1 MLKEDRMTI
10 TTATSRGFYLLTVL
24 LLFLTHVPLIA
35 LPGSDEVRASVIQ
48 LNEVFMETAEEVT
61 PTVVSIMSQRVNNSG
76 REISNVG
83 SGVIVS
89 TDGYILTNYHVIESA
104 DEINVKL
111 NDNRVY
117 KAEQVGADY
126 TTDLAVLK
134 LIELETSVHFP
145 VIRFGDSDKCRI
157 GEWVMA
163 VGNPMELGISVTAG
177 IISAKARRIDIL
189 SENPMNIEGQ
199 VDQSIESFIQTDAV
213 INPGNSGGAL
223 INLRGELIGINTAIA
238 SNTGAYQGYG
248 FAIPINLA
256 RRVMEDLIRLGRVVR
271 PVLGVVIQT
280 VTPITARALGLES
293 PQGVQIQDF
302 SPRDNSPAKSA
313 GLKKGDVI
321 VAIGEHPVTVSHE
334 LQEAIA
340 RMRPGEEVSLTI
352 VRDGSRIVRTVT
364 LGSKEILSSAS
375 DHNEQS
381 SVARSMNLGMELR
394 ELEQKDIVEL
404 GLKSREGVLVESVSD
419 GSPVVKAGIFPG
431 DVILEINHSPVKN
444 VSELTRELDSMP
456 VGAAALVMIV
466 RGGTTHFV
474 GLEIPE

>member
-1 MLKEDRMTI
+1 MARQAENLR
-10 TTATSRGFYLLTVL
+10 RYHFYTLLLTILVA
-24 LLFLTHVPLIA
+24 VPILA
-35 LPGSDEVRASVIQ
+35 SPLSEETRASVVQ
-48 LNEVFMETAEEVT
+48 LNEVFMETAEQAT
-61 PTVVSIMSQRVNNSG
+61 PTVVSIMSQRLNSSG

-89 TDGYILTNYHVIESA
+89 SDGYILTNYHVIESA
-104 DEINVKL
+104 DDISIKF

-117 KAEQVGADY
+117 QAEQVGADY

-134 LIELETSVHFP
+134 LVDLEPSVHLP
-145 VIRFGDSDKCRI
+145 VIKFGDSDKCRI

-199 VDQSIESFIQTDAV
+199 IDQSIESFIQTDAV

-223 INLRGELIGINTAIA
+223 INLNGELIGINTAIA

-280 VTPITARALGLES
+280 VTPITARALGLKS

-302 SPRDNSPAKSA
+302 SPRENSPAQIA
-313 GLKKGDVI
+313 GLRKGDVI

-340 RMRPGEEVSLTI
+340 RMRPGEKVSLTI

-375 DHNEQS
+375 IHNEQS
-381 SVARSMNLGMELR
+381 SAARSMNLGMELR
-394 ELEQKDIVEL
+394 ELEHKDVVEL
-404 GLKSREGVLVESVSD
+404 GLNSQDGVLVESVSD

-431 DVILEINHSPVKN
+431 DVILEINHNPVKN
-444 VSELTRELDSMP
+444 VTELTRELDSMP
-456 VGAAALVMIV
+456 VGAAALVMIT
-466 RGGTTHFV
+466 RGGATHFV